1 MRVTMILLALAS
13 LSACDRNASRGEGQG
28 APVIPAQF
36 SFDGADYKDAAAK
49 VAHGKRLA
57 HVLDCVGCHGAN
69 LQGKNATADEP
80 DYGDMNAPNIT
91 LLLAGYSDA
100 DLDRLVRHG
109 QPKDGREFWFMP
121 VEGFQFLSDADFAA
135 LVAYLR
141 TLKPAGKQLPPI
153 RKGKGFAE
161 DLERGFGNSQQQVA
175 RYRKEQPEEMGAR
188 YERGRHL
195 VRTLCTECHN
205 GRLQGYEGF
214 TPDLDIAGAYSHA
227 ELETLLST
235 GVGKSKP
242 DLGMMSDMG
251 REIFSKLTPG
261 EREEIVAYIK
271 ARADRPQPK

>member
-1 MRVTMILLALAS
+1 MILLALAS
-13 LSACDRNASRGEGQG
+13 LSACDRNASREERPS
-28 APVIPAQF
+28 APVVSAQL

-49 VAHGKRLA
+49 IAHGKRLA
-57 HVLDCVGCHGAN
+57 HVLDCVGCHGVN

-80 DYGDMNAPNIT
+80 DYGDMYAFNIT
-91 LLLAGYSDA
+91 LLMAKYSDA
-100 DLDRLVRHG
+100 DLDRLIRHG

-141 TLKPAGKQLPPI
+141 TLKPGGKPLPPI

-161 DLERGFGNSQQQVA
+161 DLERGFGNSLQQVA
-175 RYRKEQPEEMGAR
+175 RYRKEQPEEMGKR

-205 GRLQGYEGF
+205 SRLQGYEGF
-214 TPDLDIAGAYSHA
+214 TPNLDIAGAYSPS

-235 GVGKSKP
+235 GKGKSKP

-251 REIFSKLTPG
+251 REIFSALTPG
-261 EREEIVAYIK
+261 ERSDIVAYVK
-271 ARADRPQPK
+271 ARADRIQ